1 TVLIYL
7 LLSILSSSVIFVLV
21 KLFQRYEVNTLQAI
35 IFNYFFAC
43 LVGFFGF
50 IGLTDISL
58 VPTKLW
64 FPGTMILG
72 ALFISV
78 FYLAALT
85 TQRSGL
91 SVVSVA
97 TNMSVAIPVFFGIIL
112 YNESTGIIK
121 IIGIFL
127 ALVAVY
133 LTSIK
138 SKAGIKIKKKNLIF
152 PLLVFVGSG
161 IIDTLIK
168 YLETTYVAIDEV
180 ALFST
185 TIFALAGTIGISILI
200 GQAALGK
207 LRLTGKNILG
217 GIILGVPNYFSIYF
231 LVLALR
237 SEGFES
243 SVVFTI
249 NNVAI
254 VLFSTLLGI
263 LFFKEHLIP
272 KNWIGILIA
281 IISILMVAT
290 S

>member
-1 TVLIYL
+1 MIYL
-7 LLSILSSSVIFVLV
+7 LLSILSSSVIFVIF
-21 KLFQRYEVNTLQAI
+21 KLFQRYDLNTLQAI
-35 IFNYFFAC
+35 IFNYFFAS
-43 LVGFFGF
+43 LVGFIGF
-50 IGLTDISL
+50 IGYTDISL
-58 VPTKLW
+58 IPSKSW
-64 FPGTMILG
+64 FPGTLILG

-97 TNMSVAIPVFFGIIL
+97 TKMSVAIPVFFGIIL

-121 IIGIFL
+121 ITGILL
-127 ALVAVY
+127 ALAAVY

-138 SKAGIKIKKKNLIF
+138 TTEGIKIKKRNLIF

-168 YLETTYVAIDEV
+168 YLEVTFVAKDEV

-185 TIFALAGTIGISILI
+185 TIFALAGTVGIGILI
-200 GQAALGK
+200 GQAVSGK
-207 LRLTGKNILG
+207 LRLTGKNLLG
-217 GIILGVPNYFSIYF
+217 GIILGIPNYFSIYF

-263 LFFKEHLIP
+263 LFFKERLIT
-272 KNWIGILIA
+272 KNWIGIIIA
-281 IISILMVAT
+281 IISIILVAT